1 MFITKKTSEP
11 ASSFVPA
18 ASFLGLDSHLMKQFG
33 GRALALLDKQD
44 RELPNA
50 AASLVKHLILA
61 GDPRELV
68 HFAFLHN
75 QRALYNTLREFIA
88 LNIERPDIPEGLR
101 PECGDIAAQFLTQA
115 YCIYHEPNN
124 ARHINNYWS
133 YWLAIDLRRVF
144 RPFEVRL
151 DQTTASAPQKEAGV
165 DCED

>member
-1 MFITKKTSEP
+1 
-11 ASSFVPA
+11 
-18 ASFLGLDSHLMKQFG
+18 MKQFG
-33 GRALALLDKQD
+33 DQALALLDKQD

-88 LNIERPDIPEGLR
+88 LNVGIPAIPQDLR
-101 PECGDIAAQFLTQA
+101 AQFKEIAAQFLTQA

-124 ARHINNYWS
+124 LRHVNNYWS
-133 YWLAIDLRRVF
+133 YWLSIDLRRVF
-144 RPFEVRL
+144 RPFEVPL
-151 DQTTASAPQKEAGV
+151 DQTTASTLQKAVGV
-165 DCED
+165 DYGE